1 MASFHIDSESVEGAR
16 RICTLIDELFPIA
29 MVVALV
35 IGLLGS
41 GLVIMQSAREA
52 ACLRI
57 LGVTKKRARCMLI
70 FGQVLLCAAAIALV
84 TLGLAL
90 FGKTLFTRS
99 IETLARCLALYF
111 SGCVCGAVLAAIQ
124 VTGRKCLELLQ
135 IKE

>member
-1 MASFHIDSESVEGAR
+1 MTETNVSLENTIT
-16 RICTLIDELFPIA
+16 TLL
-29 MVVALV
+29 
-35 IGLLGS
+35 S
-41 GLVIMQSAREA
+41 GKKYATLRDILVIMQSAREA